1 MKLLNLY
8 KSRSEFSIVTLIFAV
23 TCVIVSVPTYF
34 DNSLF
39 NVMASWSQPQFFWQ
53 YFSGTFEHGIEPAW
67 FLWVHLVLNLSM
79 LLLFGFMIEKVL
91 GSAKMLIISMA
102 ALVVNI
108 IAFQLYCMNTHQA
121 CCGASAVFYAYGPI
135 AFYLIVKVFLSNKRS
150 VWRQPLWYVYL
161 FEFSTMWIFIPLISP
176 YVTNL
181 FHGIGFIVGI
191 VFLYIWR
198 KTIKYETDNLI
209 SEKEKKIQATN
220 KWYNIL
226 WLLPLGMMLIILLY
240 WMGYIVI

>member
-8 KSRSEFSIVTLIFAV
+8 KNRFEFSIVTFIFAF

-53 YFSGTFEHGIEPAW
+53 YFSGTFEHGIEPTW
-67 FLWVHLVLNLSM
+67 FLWVHLVSNLSI
-79 LLLFGFMIEKVL
+79 LLLFGYMIEKVL
-91 GSAKMLIISMA
+91 GSAKMLLVSMT
-102 ALVVNI
+102 ALAVNI
-108 IAFQLYCMNTHQA
+108 LAFQLYCWNTHQA

-135 AFYLIVKVFLSNKRS
+135 AFYIIVKVFLNNKKS
-150 VWRQPLWYVYL
+150 VWKQPLWYVYL
-161 FEFSTMWIFIPLISP
+161 FEFSAMWILIPLISP

-181 FHGIGFIVGI
+181 FHSIGFIVGI
-191 VFLYIWR
+191 VYMYVWR
-198 KTIKYETDNLI
+198 KTIKNEVDYLI
-209 SEKEKKIQATN
+209 LEKEKKTQAKN

-240 WMGYIVI
+240 WMGYIIV